1 MNYDQRTNKHI
12 GNPVSIHEPT
22 AASGR
27 ALQGPSSAI
36 YRPLTPAENDIPLL
50 DDIVSEPATIQPA
63 LGRANHPEPSADD
76 QLARTNKYKTLT
88 ESDLERAEAA
98 NDTSVSVAGAQ
109 ATTNQI
115 SMLMLDECLID
126 DDLDINFDEDTSFE
140 ESLQRLEQDLEESPV
155 IQQYQ
160 TILPDLDRLNSELG
174 VDPLPLSP
182 TAPEPANQ
190 LHPPLR
196 DASSN
201 TLETGESADPAPGTT
216 TIDHSTSIQIPS
228 FTLYASTFIDAP
240 CDKLRAEPAGSRPP
254 VEFPSEASLGLA
266 IDAALAQAL
275 PTLKQAVLQQLA
287 PWLCSDS
294 VEKP

>member
-1 MNYDQRTNKHI
+1 MNYDQRSNKHI
-12 GNPVSIHEPT
+12 GNPIATHEPT
-22 AASGR
+22 AASDR
-27 ALQGPSSAI
+27 TLQGPSSAL

-50 DDIVSEPATIQPA
+50 DDIVSEPAKYQAA
-63 LGRANHPEPSADD
+63 LGCAKHPEPSADD

-98 NDTSVSVAGAQ
+98 NDTSVVNAH
-109 ATTNQI
+109 ATTNQV

-140 ESLQRLEQDLEESPV
+140 ESLHRLEQELEESPD

-160 TILPDLDRLNSELG
+160 TILPDLDRLNTELG
-174 VDPLPLSP
+174 VDPLPP
-182 TAPEPANQ
+182 TTTAPGSENQ
-190 LHPPLR
+190 LHPSQP

-201 TLETGESADPAPGTT
+201 PMVEPADTVPVTP
-216 TIDHSTSIQIPS
+216 TIDHSATIQLPS
-228 FTLYASTFIDAP
+228 FTLSTSTLIDLP
-240 CDKLRAEPAGSRPP
+240 CDKLRAEPVCRIPP

-287 PWLCSDS
+287 PWLCSDP
-294 VEKP
+294 VEKL